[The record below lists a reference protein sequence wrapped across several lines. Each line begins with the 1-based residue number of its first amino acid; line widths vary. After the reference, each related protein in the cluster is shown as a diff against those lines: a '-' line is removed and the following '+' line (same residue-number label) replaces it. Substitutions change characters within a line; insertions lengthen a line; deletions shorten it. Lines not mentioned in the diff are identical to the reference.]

1 MKDPIYENFH
11 YENKNQNMMIE
22 EETPDTPRITPLE
35 LLEIPSPLILPASE
49 TYEGIIQDINRRK
62 EDIGSTLASS
72 SRRRPL
78 SQSSQ
83 LLESDDNS
91 FFSNMNTPIGKTRTR
106 RDISKLNKPKMGV
119 YSCMQLNSKD
129 LKKYQLVKCR

>member
-1 MKDPIYENFH
+1 MKDLIYENFH
-11 YENKNQNMMIE
+11 NENKNQNMMIE

-35 LLEIPSPLILPASE
+35 LLEMPSPLILPVSE
-49 TYEGIIQDINRRK
+49 TYEGIIQELNRKK

-83 LLESDDNS
+83 LSESDDNGL
-91 FFSNMNTPIGKTRTR
+91 FKNMNTPIGKTRTR
-106 RDISKLNKPKMGV
+106 RDISKIKKPKVGV